1 MKRVEDPYS
10 YFRHMDPRSVHK
22 RLLTSYPELLLGS
35 GSPRRRQLLEGIGWP
50 IQVLRK
56 DVPEVPPGHLQGA
69 EVALHLAEFKAM
81 AFDEAL
87 AAGQLLLTAD
97 TIVWQ
102 DGHVLGKPVDR
113 ADAVR
118 ILDRLQGNRH
128 QVFTGVCLSLLGK
141 RYCFSV
147 ETTVTFRPLSSS
159 EIETYIDEYQP
170 YDKAGAY
177 GAQECLPKNMN
188 PCSTEERAFL
198 EQLGKPR
205 LFEESLAADPDKHV
219 PIISSIDGSYFNV
232 MGLPIFELY
241 RELDR
246 FLP

>member
-1 MKRVEDPYS
+1 MAHP
-10 YFRHMDPRSVHK
+10 
-22 RLLTSYPELLLGS
+22 
-35 GSPRRRQLLEGIGWP
+35 
-50 IQVLRK
+50 VLRK
-56 DVPEVPPGHLQGA
+56 DVPEVPPGHLKGA

-147 ETTVTFRPLSSS
+147 ETTVTFRRLSSS

-198 EQLGKPR
+198 DHLGKPGSLKNR
-205 LFEESLAADPDKHV
+205 L
-219 PIISSIDGSYFNV
+219 
-232 MGLPIFELY
+232 LPIPTNMYRSFHRSMEL
-241 RELDR
+241 L
-246 FLP
+246 